1 MSAKPIDR
9 NLLEIIEATSFPPAA
24 LRIYRLV
31 SNENTDIDQI
41 VTAISVDP
49 VLSAKVL
56 RVANSPFFSR
66 GRHTDNLKHALS
78 LVGINAVRT
87 VVLCAAIHDLYKAAS
102 ELDVKMW
109 AHTLG
114 VSLIA
119 SMLSKETGRAD
130 ENIAATAGLFHD
142 IGALV
147 LKNAF
152 PEQYAELAGS
162 LQGSDLSFY
171 QAEDRLFGTNHSLTG
186 SLLAK
191 KWGLGKDYSIVIA
204 YHHEALPA
212 SLTSQETDLVNVIK
226 IADEIAFFFGIGF
239 RKKTDLFTLPF
250 EYLGMTK
257 ERFDDLIWKVNDTYE
272 EHIKSL
278 TF

>member
-1 MSAKPIDR
+1 MCANPIDR
-9 NLLEIIEATSFPPAA
+9 NLLELIEATSFPPAA
-24 LRIYRLV
+24 LRIYKLV
-31 SNENTDIDQI
+31 SSDNTDIDQI
-41 VTAISVDP
+41 VTAISIDP

-56 RVANSPFFSR
+56 KVANSPFFSR

-87 VVLCAAIHDLYKAAS
+87 VVLCAAIHDLYKAAT

-119 SMLSKETGRAD
+119 SMISKQTGRAD
-130 ENIAATAGLFHD
+130 ENTAATAGLFHD
-142 IGALV
+142 IGGLV

-152 PEQYAELAGS
+152 PEKYAEMARS
-162 LQGSDLSFY
+162 LEGSDLSFY
-171 QAEDRLFGTNHSLTG
+171 STEDRLFGTNHSIAGT
-186 SLLAK
+186 LLAK

-204 YHHEALPA
+204 YHHQALPV
-212 SLTSQETDLVNVIK
+212 SLTRQETDLVTIIK

-239 RKKTDLFTLPF
+239 RKKTDLSNVPF
-250 EYLGMTK
+250 DYLGMKK
-257 ERFDDLIWKVNDTYE
+257 EKFDDLIWKVNDTYE